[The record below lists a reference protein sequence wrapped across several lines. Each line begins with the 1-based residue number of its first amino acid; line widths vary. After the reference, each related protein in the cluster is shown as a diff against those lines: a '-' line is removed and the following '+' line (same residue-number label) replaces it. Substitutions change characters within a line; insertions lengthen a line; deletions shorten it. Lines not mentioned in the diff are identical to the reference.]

1 VESSHPWSPNSET
14 TNFSTRFCKIRGRYK
29 RPKTPKIQELRN
41 QENKNSSYSASLGA
55 EAYLEAWEI

>member
-1 VESSHPWSPNSET
+1 VEFSHPWSPNSKT
-14 TNFSTRFCKIRGRYK
+14 TNFSTRFCKIRERYK
-29 RPKTPKIQELRN
+29 RPKNPKIEELRN